1 MPRVTF
7 QDLVSDRVR
16 IRRFTD
22 DDAAAFR
29 DYRNDPDVA
38 RYQSWISYTDE
49 EAAEFVAIMKSTP
62 VGIAGFDVQLAI
74 ERHEDEL
81 LIGDCYLAIDRH
93 ERRQAEIGF
102 TLARQCQGQGYATE
116 AITLLLDYLFDV
128 HKLHRITA
136 TADTRNTASV
146 ALMERLGMRREAH
159 FREHLWFKGEWAD
172 DYVYAILSDEW
183 SARRTT

>member
-1 MPRVTF
+1 MPKDNF
-7 QDLVSDRVR
+7 QNLVSDRIR
-16 IRRFTD
+16 IRRFAD
-22 DDAAAFR
+22 GDAAAFR
-29 DYRNDPDVA
+29 AYRNDPDVA

-49 EAAEFVAIMKSTP
+49 EAAEFVAVMKSTP

-102 TLARQCQGQGYATE
+102 TIARHCQGQGYGTE
-116 AITLLLDYLFDV
+116 AVTLLLDYLFDV
-128 HKLHRITA
+128 LKLHRITA
-136 TADTRNTASV
+136 TADTRNAASV

-159 FREHLWFKGEWAD
+159 FRKHLWFKGEWAD
-172 DYVYAILSDEW
+172 DYIYAILQEEW
-183 SARRTT
+183 RPKR